1 MRKRTQ
7 RTLMRSVQYSGMG
20 IHFGKSATL
29 TLEPAVANT
38 GIVFHRPNFGW
49 VPALLPYVSDTG
61 RCTTL
66 LSGDATIATVE
77 HLLAALRAYHVDNV
91 VIHCSQEEV
100 PIGDGSA
107 QVFVDLLEQAG
118 ICEQEET
125 IEIETLSQPVYYQ
138 KNDIF
143 LAAFPSDEFK
153 ISYTLHY
160 PHSPTIGTQ
169 YHSCAITT
177 ELFRE
182 EIAPCRTFALY
193 KELCHLMDRGL
204 IGGGCLENAV
214 VFTDD
219 GIISQGPLL
228 FPNEPVRHKILDL
241 VGDLSLVGRPFT
253 ARIVAIG
260 SGHASNV
267 ALGRKILEEIH
278 KSRTLAVN
286 QV

>member
-7 RTLMRSVQYSGMG
+7 RTLMRRVQYSGMG
-20 IHFGKSATL
+20 IHYGKSATL
-29 TLEPAVANT
+29 TLEPAEANT
-38 GIVFHRPNFGW
+38 GIIFYRPNFGC
-49 VPALLPYVSDTG
+49 VPALLRHVSDTG

-66 LSGDATIATVE
+66 VSNGATIATVE
-77 HLLAALRAYHVDNV
+77 HLLAALRAYNIDNV
-91 VIHCSQEEV
+91 VIHCSQEEI

-107 QVFVDLLEQAG
+107 QVFINLLEQAG
-118 ICEQEET
+118 ICEQDAM
-125 IEIETLSQPVYYQ
+125 IEVETLSQPVYHQ
-138 KNDIF
+138 KEDIF

-169 YHSCAITT
+169 YHSCIITP
-177 ELFRE
+177 EIFRE

-193 KELCHLMDRGL
+193 KELCQLMDRGL

-219 GIISQGPLL
+219 GVISQRALL

-241 VGDLSLVGRPFT
+241 IGDLSLVGRPFT

-260 SGHASNV
+260 SGHSSNV
-267 ALGRKILEEIH
+267 ALGHKILEELQ
-278 KSRTLAVN
+278 KNREPVLS
-286 QV
+286 